1 MREKSFSAII
11 VTSKIEE
18 DILVMAKRTVKDLE
32 VAGKRVIVRVDFNVP
47 RKDGVIT
54 NDNRI
59 MAALPTI
66 NYLIENKAKV
76 ILMSHLGKVN
86 HKDPEK
92 TEADKAKNNMDV
104 VAKRLAEVVDTKVTF
119 VPVTRGAELEEAVA
133 ALNDGEIVLVQNT
146 RYEKGESKND
156 PELGAYWASLGDLFV
171 EDAFGSVHRAHA
183 STAGIPSNLPNAL
196 GFLVEKEVKMLGAA
210 VDTPVRP
217 FVAIIGGAKVS
228 DKIAV
233 VDNLL
238 KKADK
243 VLIGGGMAYT
253 FLKAMGYNVGKS
265 LVEEDKI
272 ELAKEYLAKADGKLI
287 LPVDHVCA
295 DKFAE
300 DANTVVAD
308 NENIPADYMG
318 LDIGPKS
325 IELYREALAGA
336 KTVVWN
342 GPMGVFE
349 MKPFAAGTLE
359 VCTAISELPE
369 ATTVIGGGDSAA
381 AAIQLGFAEKF
392 SHISTGGGASL
403 EYMEG
408 KVLPG
413 IAVIADK

>member
-1 MREKSFSAII
+1 
-11 VTSKIEE
+11 
-18 DILVMAKRTVKDLE
+18 MAKRTVKDLD
-32 VAGKRVIVRVDFNVP
+32 VAGKRVIVRCDFNVP
-47 RKDGVIT
+47 RKDGKIT

-59 MAALPTI
+59 IQALPTI
-66 NYLIENKAKV
+66 KYLIENNAKI
-76 ILMSHLGKVN
+76 ILMSHLGKV
-86 HKDPEK
+86 K
-92 TEADKAKNNMDV
+92 TEEDKAKNDLRC
-104 VAKRLAEVVDTKVTF
+104 VADRLSELVDTKVTF

-133 ALNDGEIVLVQNT
+133 ALNDGEIVVMQNT

-156 PELGAYWASLGDLFV
+156 EELAKYWASLGDLFV

-183 STAGIPSNLPNAL
+183 STAGIPSILPNAL

-210 VDTPVRP
+210 VDTPERP

-265 LVEEDKI
+265 LVEEDKL
-272 ELAKEYLAKADGKLI
+272 ELAKEYLAKAEGKLV

-295 DKFAE
+295 DAFAE
-300 DANTVVAD
+300 DAKTVVAD

-325 IELYREALAGA
+325 VALYKEALAGA

-349 MKPFAAGTLE
+349 MKPFANGTLE
-359 VCTAISELPE
+359 VCTAISELPG

-392 SHISTGGGASL
+392 SRHLNWWRCFTRIYGR
-403 EYMEG
+403 
-408 KVLPG
+408 
-413 IAVIADK
+413 

>member
-1 MREKSFSAII
+1 MNK
-11 VTSKIEE
+11 K
-18 DILVMAKRTVKDLE
+18 TVKDLD
-32 VAGKRVIVRVDFNVP
+32 VRGKRVICRVDFNVP
-47 RKDGVIT
+47 RKDGQIT

-59 MAALPTI
+59 VQALPTI
-66 NYLIENKAKV
+66 KYLVDNGAKV
-76 ILMSHLGKVN
+76 VLMSHLGKVN
-86 HKDPEK
+86 HKDAEK
-92 TEADKAKNNMDV
+92 TEADKAKNDMAV
-104 VAKRLAEVVDTKVTF
+104 VATRLGELVDTKVTF
-119 VPVTRGAELEEAVA
+119 VSTTRGEELENAVA
-133 ALNDGEIVLVQNT
+133 ALADGEIVVMQNT

-156 PELGAYWASLGDLFV
+156 EELAKYWASLGDLFV

-183 STAGIPSNLPNAL
+183 STAGIPSILPSAL
-196 GFLVEKEVKMLGAA
+196 GFLVEKEVRMLGNA
-210 VDTPVRP
+210 VNNPERP

-238 KKADK
+238 KIADK

-253 FLKAMGYNVGKS
+253 FLKAQGYNVGKS

-272 ELAKEYLAKADGKLI
+272 ELAKEYLAKAGDKLV

-295 DKFAE
+295 DAFSA
-300 DANTVVAD
+300 DANVTICDNDNIAD
-308 NENIPADYMG
+308 DVMG

-325 IELYREALAGA
+325 VELYKAALEGA

-349 MKPFAAGTLE
+349 MAPFANGTLK
-359 VCTAISELPE
+359 VCEAIASLPN

-392 SHISTGGGASL
+392 THISTGGGASL
-403 EYMEG
+403 EFMEG
-408 KVLPG
+408 KELPG
-413 IAVIADK
+413 IAVIQEN

>member
-1 MREKSFSAII
+1 
-11 VTSKIEE
+11 
-18 DILVMAKRTVKDLE
+18 MAKRTVKDLE
-32 VAGKRVIVRVDFNVP
+32 VSGKRVIVRVDFNVP

-59 MAALPTI
+59 IQALPTI
-66 NYLIENKAKV
+66 KYLVENKAKV
-76 ILMSHLGKVN
+76 ILMSHLGKVD
-86 HKDPEK
+86 HKDADK
-92 TEADKAKNNMDV
+92 TASDKAKNNMDI
-104 VAKRLAEVVDTKVTF
+104 VATRLAEVVDTKVTF
-119 VPVTRGAELEEAVA
+119 VPVTRGPELEEAVEN
-133 ALNDGEIVLVQNT
+133 LQDGQIVLMQNT

-156 PELGAYWASLGDLFV
+156 PELAKYWASLGDLFV

-183 STAGIPSNLPNAL
+183 STAGIPSILPSAL

-238 KKADK
+238 KIADK

-253 FLKAMGYNVGKS
+253 FLKAQGYNVGKS
-265 LVEEDKI
+265 LVEEDKL
-272 ELAKEYLAKADGKLI
+272 ELAKEYLAKADGKLL
-287 LPVDHVCA
+287 LPIDHVCA

-300 DANTVVAD
+300 DAKTVIAAND
-308 NENIPADYMG
+308 AIPADYMG

-325 IELYREALAGA
+325 IELYKEALAGA

-349 MKPFAAGTLE
+349 MKPFAKGTLE
-359 VCTAISELPE
+359 VCTAIAALPG

-408 KVLPG
+408 KELPG
-413 IAVIADK
+413 IAVIAEK

>member
-1 MREKSFSAII
+1 
-11 VTSKIEE
+11 
-18 DILVMAKRTVKDLE
+18 MAKRTVKDLD

-59 MAALPTI
+59 VQALPTI
-66 NYLIENKAKV
+66 NYLIENKAKIV
-76 ILMSHLGKVN
+76 LMSHLGKI
-86 HKDPEK
+86 K
-92 TEADKAKNNMDV
+92 TEEDKAKNSLQV
-104 VAKRLAEVVDTKVTF
+104 VAERLAELVDTKVSF
-119 VPVTRGAELEEAVA
+119 CPVTKGAALEEAVA
-133 ALNDGEIVLVQNT
+133 ALNDSEIVVMENT
-146 RYEKGESKND
+146 RYEAGETKND
-156 PELGAYWASLGDLFV
+156 EELGKYWASLGELFV
-171 EDAFGSVHRAHA
+171 VDAFGSVHRAHA
-183 STAGIPSNLPNAL
+183 STVGIPTYLENAL
-196 GFLVEKEVKMLGAA
+196 GFLVEKEVTMLGKA
-210 VDTPVRP
+210 VDTPERP

-238 KKADK
+238 EKADK
-243 VLIGGGMAYT
+243 VIVGGGMAYT
-253 FLKAMGYNVGKS
+253 FMKAQGLEIGKS

-272 ELAKEYLAKADGKLI
+272 ELAKEYLAKAGDKLV
-287 LPVDHVCA
+287 LPIDNVCA
-295 DKFAE
+295 DAFAE
-300 DANTVVAD
+300 TANTVVCDNAD
-308 NENIPADYMG
+308 IPADYMG

-325 IELYREALAGA
+325 IALFEETLAGA

-349 MKPFAAGTLE
+349 MAPFAKGTLA
-359 VCTAISELPE
+359 VCTAISELPG

-408 KVLPG
+408 KTLPG
-413 IAVIADK
+413 IAVISEK

>member
-1 MREKSFSAII
+1 MSEKTFSAII
-11 VTSKIEE
+11 VTSKKEE

-133 ALNDGEIVLVQNT
+133 ALNDGEIVLIQNT

-183 STAGIPSNLPNAL
+183 STAGIPSILPSAL
-196 GFLVEKEVKMLGAA
+196 GFLVEKEVNMLGAA
-210 VDTPVRP
+210 VDTPEHP

-238 KKADK
+238 KIADK
-243 VLIGGGMAYT
+243 VIIGGGMAYT
-253 FLKAMGYNVGKS
+253 FMKAKGYEVGKS
-265 LVEEDKI
+265 LLELDRVEM
-272 ELAKEYLAKADGKLI
+272 AKEYLEKAGDKLV
-287 LPVDHVCA
+287 LPIDNVVA
-295 DKFAE
+295 DAFSE
-300 DANTVVAD
+300 DANIKVVPS
-308 NENIPADYMG
+308 NEIPADWEG
-318 LDIGPKS
+318 LDIGPAS
-325 IELYREALAGA
+325 VELFKQTLQGA

-349 MKPFAAGTLE
+349 MKPFANGTLN
-359 VCTAISELPE
+359 VCKAISELPG

-381 AAIQLGFAEKF
+381 TAIQLGFKEKF

-408 KVLPG
+408 KELPG
-413 IAVIADK
+413 IAVIAEK